1 MRIHTLNLFRMYS
14 MIFQARLFWV
24 ERLVEFVSS
33 WLWVWPC
40 FICSTFY
47 RNEEWGEDDWNVSIA
62 FTPYQQPSVRT
73 HRQHGGYLSKTDNL
87 LSIVTVH
94 LKTKKLWCQVNI
106 FNSLFWIG
114 RKTET
119 QEYHLVWACCEDV
132 LKNDEKDTTKT
143 MDCCRWNSK
152 NDDDLTRMAVSW
164 NVDSWSRCVVIVPGI
179 D

>member
-1 MRIHTLNLFRMYS
+1 

-132 LKNDEKDTTKT
+132 LKKRRERYNENNGLLSMEFKERWWLDTDGRKLECRQLIT
-143 MDCCRWNSK
+143 MCSDRARYR
-152 NDDDLTRMAVSW
+152 L
-164 NVDSWSRCVVIVPGI
+164 I
-179 D
+179 